1 MTLAVDILPERW
13 RRRNPG
19 VEAVGRLDK
28 DTTGLLLLTDDGD
41 LLHRLTSP
49 KKDVPKLYRLET
61 DADIPAAAAGVFAAG
76 ELLLKV
82 GSGGVEK
89 KGF

>member
-1 MTLAVDILPERW
+1 MKSRRRTRLRIFLWGVTLKRDLLPERW

-28 DTTGLLLLTDDGD
+28 DTTGLLLLTDDGS

-49 KKDVPKLYRLET
+49 KKDVPKLYHLEV
-61 DADIPAAAAGVFAAG
+61 DADIPAVAAG
-76 ELLLKV
+76 
-82 GSGGVEK
+82 GGP
-89 KGF
+89 